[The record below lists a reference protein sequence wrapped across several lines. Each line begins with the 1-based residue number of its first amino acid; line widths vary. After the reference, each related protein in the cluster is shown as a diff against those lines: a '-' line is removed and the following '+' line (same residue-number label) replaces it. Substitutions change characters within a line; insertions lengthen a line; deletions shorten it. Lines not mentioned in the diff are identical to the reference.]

1 MEEFLGCTDSNDS
14 IVTPE
19 SLAWKILMDDD
30 VEKYAGV
37 IMPFVVGDEE
47 NNGSNSK
54 YKSLSVQFEIL
65 ITMYMEM
72 VFGLLKIKHLAENC
86 NSDGELSDD
95 VDLDDSFKPDLTKF
109 VIDDMLTVFRNKF
122 TKVRIFLS
130 VNEIHD
136 AKDYSDDFG
145 SSSEYFCKVI
155 LKDTLEGK
163 VHFWK
168 KRNSLDPSKRY
179 TFVTRRDEKKSQT
192 KLQDFYAVC
201 ALPKIKVKISFSLIN
216 IIVKDPHIE

>member
-37 IMPFVVGDEE
+37 IMPFVTDDEK
-47 NNGSNSK
+47 NNDLNTM
-54 YKSLSVQFEIL
+54 YKSLSAQFEIL

-72 VFGLLKIKHLAENC
+72 IFGMLKIKHVSENC
-86 NSDGELSDD
+86 NSDGELKED
-95 VDLDDSFKPDLTKF
+95 VDFDETFKPNLSKF
-109 VIDDMLTVFRNKF
+109 TVDDMLTVFREKF
-122 TKVRIFLS
+122 TKVRVFLS

-136 AKDYSDDFG
+136 AKNYSNDFG
-145 SSSEYFCKVI
+145 SSSEYYCKVI
-155 LKDTLEGK
+155 LKDILEGK
-163 VHFWK
+163 VYFLK
-168 KRNSLDPSKRY
+168 NRNNLDPSKQY
-179 TFVTRRDEKKSQT
+179 TFAIRRDVKKSQT

-201 ALPKIKVKISFSLIN
+201 ALPNMKVRISFSLIN
-216 IIVKDPHIE
+216 IIVKDPHIV